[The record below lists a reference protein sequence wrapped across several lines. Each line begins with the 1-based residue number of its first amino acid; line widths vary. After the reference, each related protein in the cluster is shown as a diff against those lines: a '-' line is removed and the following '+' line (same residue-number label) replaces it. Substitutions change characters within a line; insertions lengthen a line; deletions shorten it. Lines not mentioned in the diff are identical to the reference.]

1 MQDVEATNFMLCW
14 PYFNEEVRSCHC
26 RAQSRIVCVCVY
38 LYKCL
43 RMCLCV
49 HVPMCGDVC
58 VCAFTSVYAHI
69 MCVWACAMFI
79 HISTYTCVCAYVCAC
94 TMHIHVPVC
103 VHVPVCMHMPV
114 HACMYIPL
122 SLCVC
127 VCECLCIFMCLCMGW
142 VECWVTME
150 DIKILKRLTT
160 HAITISKLEGI
171 LELLYPIH

>member
-14 PYFNEEVRSCHC
+14 PYFNKEVRSCHC

-122 SLCVC
+122 SLSLCV
-127 VCECLCIFMCLCMGW
+127 
-142 VECWVTME
+142 
-150 DIKILKRLTT
+150 
-160 HAITISKLEGI
+160 
-171 LELLYPIH
+171 